1 MINYSAVYTVGQ
13 RPYLSKVM
21 SLGSES
27 YETRLSPMMSTEELD
42 LIPLSDIYSHLDN
55 LVAHMKEHSST
66 LRAFRLEDSLADFST
81 PIHGYKEL
89 ESIYVESEGWF
100 QYVFKN
106 REPEEETPA

>member
-1 MINYSAVYTVGQ
+1 MINYSATYAVGQ
-13 RPYLSKVM
+13 RPYLAKVV

-27 YETRLSPMMSTEELD
+27 YETRLSPAMSNEELD
-42 LIPLSDIYSHLDN
+42 LIPLSDIYAHLDN
-55 LVAHMKEHSST
+55 LVAHMKDHSSN
-66 LRAFRLEDSLADFST
+66 LRAFRLDDDFADFST

-89 ESIYVESEGWF
+89 ESIYVEVESWF

>member
-1 MINYSAVYTVGQ
+1 MISYSTIYTVGQ
-13 RPYLSKVM
+13 RPYLGKVM
-21 SLGSES
+21 SIASES
-27 YETRLSPMMSTEELD
+27 YETKLSPAMSSEELD

-55 LVAHMKEHSST
+55 LVAYMKDHAST
-66 LRAFRLEDSLADFST
+66 LRAFRLEDSFADFST

-89 ESIYVESEGWF
+89 ESIYVEAEGWF